1 MIYKKAAIK
10 VMKKMPVGIRRR
22 LEREL
27 QAVAN
32 DPENYQGDWKRL
44 QGSPYWR
51 VRVGG
56 YRAICAVDSG
66 ELVILVLKVGTRGD
80 VYK

>member
-1 MIYKKAAIK
+1 MIYKKAASK
-10 VMKKMPVGIRRR
+10 VMRKIPAGIRRR

-32 DPENYQGDWKRL
+32 DPGNYQGDWKRL

-51 VRVGG
+51 LRVGG

-66 ELVILVLKVGTRGD
+66 ELVILVLKVGARGD